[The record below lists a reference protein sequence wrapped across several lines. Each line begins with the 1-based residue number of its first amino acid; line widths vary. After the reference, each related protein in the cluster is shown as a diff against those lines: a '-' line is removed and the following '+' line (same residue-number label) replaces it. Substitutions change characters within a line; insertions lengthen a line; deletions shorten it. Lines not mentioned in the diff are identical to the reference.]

1 METMTKSL
9 MILYRIFVRS
19 WWVIAFVLICTVI
32 YEQGLKDREMLY
44 QQLTQKLAALQQ
56 EKQEVLQQQQN
67 LQLQINSQS
76 DLAWIE
82 LTLMKGL
89 GLVPDGHQKVY
100 FFPDERCRSHH
111 QLSSTDARSLQVT
124 Y

>member
-1 METMTKSL
+1 MITMKKS
-9 MILYRIFVRS
+9 IHFIFIRS
-19 WWVIAFVLICTVI
+19 WWVIAFALVCTMF
-32 YEQGLKDREMLY
+32 YEQGVKERNLFY
-44 QQLTQKLAALQQ
+44 QQLTQKLTNLQQ
-56 EKQEVLQQQQN
+56 EKQAALQKQKN

-89 GLVPDGHQKVY
+89 GVVPEGQQKVY
-100 FFPDERCRSHH
+100 FFPDERCRH
-111 QLSSTDARSLQVT
+111 QHLTSSDDRSLQVT